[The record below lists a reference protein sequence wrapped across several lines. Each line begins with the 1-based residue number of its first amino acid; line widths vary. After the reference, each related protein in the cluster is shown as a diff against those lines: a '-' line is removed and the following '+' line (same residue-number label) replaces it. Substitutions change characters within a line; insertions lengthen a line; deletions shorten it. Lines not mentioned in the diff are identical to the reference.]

1 MRLHSLI
8 YATIA
13 NVPIMG
19 ISYDPKIKG
28 YMDYSGQDTYIDIKN
43 LDFDK
48 TCKMIDDILENY
60 TDAKEKLAESYEMLR
75 ERAAE
80 NGAIAIE
87 LYEKGSVGNEQ

>member
-1 MRLHSLI
+1 
-8 YATIA
+8 
-13 NVPIMG
+13 
-19 ISYDPKIKG
+19 
-28 YMDYSGQDTYIDIKN
+28 
-43 LDFDK
+43 
-48 TCKMIDDILENY
+48 MIDDILENY